1 MKQMIQF
8 PIRVGLAILLCCICF
23 FSANAQAKMPAG
35 IPHFSQ
41 YQGVTTEALQAK
53 KFAFIRSYPVLSKQI
68 AADKALAAEYGIT
81 EADCT
86 AAALP
91 LTTNEPQAITLA
103 KAEVSQTEL
112 RAMSDLQQAEVRANT
127 ARYHIL
133 EK

>member
-1 MKQMIQF
+1 MIQF
-8 PIRVGLAILLCCICF
+8 PIRVALALFLCCICF

-35 IPHFSQ
+35 IPHFSK

-53 KFAFIRSYPVLSKQI
+53 KTAFIRSYPALSKQI
-68 AADKALAAEYGIT
+68 ASDNALAAEYGIT

-86 AAALP
+86 AALP
-91 LTTNEPQAITLA
+91 LAISEPQAITLA

-112 RAMSDLQQAEVRANT
+112 RAMSDLQQAEVRANS
-127 ARYHIL
+127 ARFHIL